1 METGIWVITIEVI
14 DYLDKSSLGKKL
26 EIKNLNEF
34 RDNEDKEVQPTK
46 TNTLKDISSSL

>member
-1 METGIWVITIEVI
+1 MKTGIWFIIIEII

-26 EIKNLNEF
+26 EIKNWNEF

-46 TNTLKDISSSL
+46 TNTLMDISS